1 MSSETELKKV
11 MLCMKCYEVI
21 KNEKLNEKEC
31 EEWNESE
38 EWSEE

>member
-21 KNEKLNEKEC
+21 WSVT
-31 EEWNESE
+31 EW
-38 EWSEE
+38 